1 MEDAD
6 NVVRLAKACSICR
19 KKKVKCDGTRPVCVP
34 CRTFDFPCKYEDT
47 VRRRKPNREE
57 HIVELEKRVRSLQD
71 ELSDARSSKKRRLPS
86 ADDTAAH
93 AQASDASDSE
103 LPSSTDGTTQVP
115 FEAEAEAN
123 RGDGDGGSYTLKT
136 PKGAM
141 RFFGASSQFSIVS
154 PEGVSWLE
162 SKTGNNAWRHVA
174 QRNGSRWRLA
184 DWYPRILK
192 DDYQSKCS
200 HSLPSKNVILQLIEE
215 YFATSNKILPLF
227 DPESFMGMVNRHFS
241 WNPSESPSWWA
252 ALNIVLALGYRQRA
266 EGAAAASEDWQ
277 NCLGHVKNAMN
288 VLTELYMR
296 TSDLLAVQ
304 ALLGLALFFQG
315 TPNPQP
321 LFMFSASAVRLAQS
335 IGLHKSNSFGL
346 PASQIEERRRVFW
359 IAFILDADICQ
370 RTGRPAAQDTR
381 DFSTPLPRE
390 DPPDGLGVLEV
401 GNIKF
406 NIFSALARFSLIQ
419 RRVCDGLYSTDAF
432 RKTEEQL
439 MVDVRSCLEDIE
451 AWKQSIPLVL
461 RPQRNFSIHQHVFLT
476 HILRL
481 HFSYHCCCLNIHRV
495 CLLPRRWPA
504 RPANE
509 TATPLGL
516 LIDRE
521 NSMQQSSEAARAV
534 IDLIS
539 QVRDD
544 FGQSFEWSTVYF
556 PGAAS
561 VALFSK
567 ILINPLRPDSDAD
580 VALLHRVV
588 TFLSKVA
595 SQEQDTYLDYVLAL
609 CSDFE
614 IAARKEVL
622 RAKNASSNSMG
633 ISQPN
638 FGRSQGQASQSD
650 AQPHFAAD
658 FNYYQPPQGA
668 TGDIPQWNM
677 SAPDQS
683 LLNSGQTS
691 LPGPLSWNWQD
702 MIAGIPPAFDFG
714 AYEFDA
720 PLEEL

>member
-1 MEDAD
+1 MLYAWP
-6 NVVRLAKACSICR
+6 SICR

-34 CRTFDFPCKYEDT
+34 CRTFEFPCKYEDT
-47 VRRRKPNREE
+47 VRRKKPNREE
-57 HIVELEKRVRSLQD
+57 HIIELEKRIRSLQE
-71 ELSDARSSKKRRLPS
+71 ELDDAHTSKRRRLPS
-86 ADDTAAH
+86 AEESAAEH
-93 AQASDASDSE
+93 GQPLEVLSDSE
-103 LPSSTDGTTQVP
+103 LPSPGDDTIRAS

-141 RFFGASSQFSIVS
+141 RFFGASSQFSIAS
-154 PEGVSWLE
+154 PEGASWLE
-162 SKTGNNAWRHVA
+162 SKTGNNVWRHVA

-184 DWYPRILK
+184 DWYPRVLK
-192 DDYQSKCS
+192 DDYQAKCS
-200 HSLPSKNVILQLIEE
+200 HPLPSKSVILQLVRE
-215 YFATSNKILPLF
+215 YFATFNKALPLF
-227 DPESFMGMVNRHFS
+227 DPESFMGKVDRHFS

-266 EGAAAASEDWQ
+266 ENAGSDGDDWQ
-277 NCLGHVKNAMN
+277 QCLGHVKNAMN

-321 LFMFSASAVRLAQS
+321 LFMFSASAIRLAQS
-335 IGLHKSNSFGL
+335 IGLHKSSSFGL
-346 PASQIEERRRVFW
+346 PVSQIEERRRVFW

-390 DPPDGLGVLEV
+390 NPPDGLGVMEIE
-401 GNIKF
+401 NTKF
-406 NIFSALARFSLIQ
+406 NFLSALARFSLIQ
-419 RRVCDGLYSTDAF
+419 RRVCDELYSTDAF
-432 RKTEEQL
+432 RKTEQQL
-439 MVDVRSCLEDIE
+439 MIDVRSCLREIE

-461 RPQRNFSIHQHVFLT
+461 RPQRNFSIHQHVFLP

-481 HFSYHCCCLNIHRV
+481 HFVYHCCYVNIHRV

-504 RPANE
+504 RPESE
-509 TATPLGL
+509 TTTPPGL
-516 LIDRE
+516 FLDRE
-521 NSMQQSSEAARAV
+521 SSMQQSSEAARAA
-534 IDLIS
+534 INLIS

-544 FGQSFEWSTVYF
+544 FGQSFEWGMVYF

-567 ILINPLRPDSDAD
+567 ILMDPLRPDSQTD
-580 VALLHRVV
+580 VDLLHRVV

-614 IAARKEVL
+614 IAARKEIL
-622 RAKNASSNSMG
+622 RAKTSGPDPTVITQSDLNHSH
-633 ISQPN
+633 
-638 FGRSQGQASQSD
+638 RHTSQSD
-650 AQPHFAAD
+650 YPQSNYRAD
-658 FNYYQPPQGA
+658 FDFPQPAHIGA
-668 TGDIPQWNM
+668 TQTAYWNM
-677 SAPDQS
+677 PAPEQTP
-683 LLNSGQTS
+683 NASGQPS

-702 MIAGIPPAFDFG
+702 MIAGIPPAYDFG
-714 AYEFDA
+714 GYEFGP
-720 PLEEL
+720 PLEDL